1 MIYFE
6 IVLIYNIL
14 YINILRK
21 INETNFIK
29 IYN

>member
-6 IVLIYNIL
+6 IVLIYNIP